1 VRTLRCRA
9 RTESALLI
17 KVWVLNL
24 DAEIELSRSG
34 PYQAPERVLRALAP
48 WAERARSLLDAD
60 DQLLPTWRASAAR
73 PSAVGACW
81 SPTPSALRQLSKA
94 GVPLPPAPS
103 VAVLRQV
110 SHRRFYLGLGGGA
123 PGAAYFADPDTLE
136 HALAARGA
144 APWLFKR
151 PYGFAGR
158 GQRRIPER
166 LSADD
171 RRWLADGLRLGGLL
185 GEPWLPIER
194 ELCLHGLLDARGQ
207 LRLGRPCEQHTDR
220 FRAWTSSSVIAP
232 GQLAAEWQRAL
243 TSAAERAAQALHQ
256 AGYFG
261 PFGIDAYLWRTP
273 GGSLELNPLGELNA
287 RYTMG
292 FRIGM
297 AGNP

>member
-1 VRTLRCRA
+1 M
-9 RTESALLI
+9 

-48 WAERARSLLDAD
+48 WAARARSLLAAE
-60 DQLLPTWRASAAR
+60 DQLLETWLASDSR
-73 PSAVGACW
+73 PQPAIGACW
-81 SPTPSALRQLSKA
+81 SPTPGALRQLLKA
-94 GVPLPPAPS
+94 SVPLPAAPS
-103 VAVLRQV
+103 MAVLRSV
-110 SHRRFYLGLGGGA
+110 SHRRFYLDLGGGA
-123 PGAAYFADPDTLE
+123 PGATYFTDPDVLE
-136 HALAARGA
+136 NALSARGTA
-144 APWLFKR
+144 AWLFKR

-158 GQRRIPER
+158 GQRRMSER

-194 ELCLHGLLDARGQ
+194 ELCLHGVLDAAGG
-207 LRLGRPCEQHTDR
+207 LRLGRPCEQRTDS
-220 FRAWTSSSVIAP
+220 FRAWNSSSAIAP
-232 GQLAAEWQRAL
+232 GQLAAEWRHAL
-243 TSAAERAAQALHQ
+243 TSAAERAAEALHR

-273 GGSLELNPLGELNA
+273 AGSLQLNPLGELNA

-292 FRIGM
+292 FSVGM
-297 AGNP
+297 SSP